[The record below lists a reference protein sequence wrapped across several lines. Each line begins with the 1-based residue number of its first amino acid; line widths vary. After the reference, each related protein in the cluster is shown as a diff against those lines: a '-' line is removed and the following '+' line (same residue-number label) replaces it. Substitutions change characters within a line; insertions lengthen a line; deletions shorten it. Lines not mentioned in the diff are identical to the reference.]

1 MITERYGNLVS
12 EIVRNAHVP
21 LKLYICNWVINPL
34 VNYAY
39 IWIRQMVWAGGS
51 DVGVVRGGGRY
62 WEGGV
67 KNKTLTPTVCISL
80 VMT

>member
-1 MITERYGNLVS
+1 MITERYGSLVS

-34 VNYAY
+34 VNCAY
-39 IWIRQMVWAGGS
+39 IWFRQMLRSGGS
-51 DVGVVRGGGRY
+51 DVGVVMGGGRY

-80 VMT
+80 LIN